1 MDHDVGKWRWPAP
14 VDGINKEPEDL
25 RAWKAAVELLNCCG
39 GYIKKN
45 SELEQELKR
54 AGVALEDLR
63 SWKQQAIKANGS
75 WDRVREL
82 LGSQEFGLHCG
93 DDLPKA
99 AADWLS
105 RCRSYLNRIRVLE
118 DELKA
123 AKEILNAPPCRD
135 SVDQENAEY
144 WKTRALIDEELV
156 KKWEEKNFWAAG
168 GVCNEFSKS

>member
-1 MDHDVGKWRWPAP
+1 MYTNGDYRRVYFCHCSWGDWRWP
-14 VDGINKEPEDL
+14 VDKELEDL
-25 RAWKAAVELLNCCG
+25 RSWKQQA
-39 GYIKKN
+39 IK
-45 SELEQELKR
+45 E
-54 AGVALEDLR
+54 LEDLR
-63 SWKQQAIKANGS
+63 SWKQQAIKANEP

-156 KKWEEKNFWAAG
+156 KKWEEKNFWAAEG
-168 GVCNEFSKS
+168 LFNGLDIV

>member
-1 MDHDVGKWRWPAP
+1 VETVVGAHFMYTNGDYRRVYFCHCSWGDWRWP
-14 VDGINKEPEDL
+14 VDKELEDL
-25 RAWKAAVELLNCCG
+25 RSWKQQA
-39 GYIKKN
+39 IK
-45 SELEQELKR
+45 E
-54 AGVALEDLR
+54 LEDLR
-63 SWKQQAIKANGS
+63 SWKQQAIKANEP

-156 KKWEEKNFWAAG
+156 KKWEEKNFWAAEG
-168 GVCNEFSKS
+168 LFNGLDIV